1 MRVIAGS
8 KLSINE
14 TAFEDFETNRG
25 VLNALCRGIVCSQDF
40 DLHEKQ
46 NILCSVIMV
55 YLNY

>member
-1 MRVIAGS
+1 MTVIAG

-14 TAFEDFETNRG
+14 RAFEDFETNKG

-40 DLHEKQ
+40 DKHEKQ
-46 NILCSVIMV
+46 NILCSVMMV